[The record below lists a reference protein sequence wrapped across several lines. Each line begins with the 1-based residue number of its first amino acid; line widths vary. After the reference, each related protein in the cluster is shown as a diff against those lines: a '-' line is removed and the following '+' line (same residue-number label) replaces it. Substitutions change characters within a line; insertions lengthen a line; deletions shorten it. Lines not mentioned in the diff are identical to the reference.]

1 MKLEKN
7 KLKEKNYKMT
17 SFRKKKK
24 VHGDI
29 LKRPRST

>member
-17 SFRKKKK
+17 SFRKKK

-29 LKRPRST
+29 LKQPRST